1 MNRRILVISLI
12 LAIFTDIGAYLDSL
26 FYQWMSR
33 NSPLKYQFRP
43 MNFYEIVAG
52 FVFSLFLYLIL
63 VSLYYSYLRPVK
75 EIKTSPSL
83 EATSL
88 RHSMLPSAFI
98 SVGFFTIVSTLGKD
112 IAPLIVIVDSVILW
126 WISVLFLTTLKD
138 SFLNGGIQ

>member
-43 MNFYEIVAG
+43 MNFYDIVTG
-52 FVFSLFLYLIL
+52 LVFSLFLYLIL

-75 EIKTSPSL
+75 KIKSSPSL
-83 EATSL
+83 E
-88 RHSMLPSAFI
+88 
-98 SVGFFTIVSTLGKD
+98 GFRVNNKIGTKNDEGCNPEVSKG
-112 IAPLIVIVDSVILW
+112 
-126 WISVLFLTTLKD
+126 
-138 SFLNGGIQ
+138 LNSDKIGGNSNGNKE

>member
-26 FYQWMSR
+26 FYQWMS
-33 NSPLKYQFRP
+33 RP

-83 EATSL
+83 EDFRVNNKIGTKNDEGCN
-88 RHSMLPSAFI
+88 RE
-98 SVGFFTIVSTLGKD
+98 VSKC
-112 IAPLIVIVDSVILW
+112 
-126 WISVLFLTTLKD
+126 
-138 SFLNGGIQ
+138 LNSDKIGGNSNGNKE